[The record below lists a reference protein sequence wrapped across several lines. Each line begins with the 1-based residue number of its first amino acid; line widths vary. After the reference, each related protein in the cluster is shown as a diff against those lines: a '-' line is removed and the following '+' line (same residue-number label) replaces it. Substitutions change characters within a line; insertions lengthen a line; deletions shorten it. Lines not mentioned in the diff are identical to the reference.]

1 MSTFMV
7 EPQVHVADNTLLSY
21 FYSDF
26 TNHIYLKKKKSM
38 IFRSSQCRCSLIS
51 LQQRKMFGCA
61 NMHKECR
68 SILSVKQRHEVT
80 NMNVLCLLHRCT
92 SMLLCAILQLW

>member
-7 EPQVHVADNTLLSY
+7 ILLLL
-21 FYSDF
+21 FHQPHLF
-26 TNHIYLKKKKSM
+26 KKKKSM

-51 LQQRKMFGCA
+51 LRQRKMFGCA

>member
-26 TNHIYLKKKKSM
+26 TNHIYLKKKKKYDFQKFTM
-38 IFRSSQCRCSLIS
+38 
-51 LQQRKMFGCA
+51 
-61 NMHKECR
+61 
-68 SILSVKQRHEVT
+68 
-80 NMNVLCLLHRCT
+80 
-92 SMLLCAILQLW
+92 